1 MSDYE
6 YNPHIDLSIQ
16 KTVHEEL
23 ESLTA
28 LFSSLNTRKARA
40 VFVAVLYDD
49 DGNVHTRHHICI
61 ASEEDR
67 DNAILG
73 LLEVIRGI
81 ATTEI
86 D

>member
-6 YNPHIDLSIQ
+6 YNPRIDINIQ

-28 LFSSLNTRKARA
+28 LFSSLGTREARA
-40 VFVAVLYDD
+40 AFVAVLYDD
-49 DGNVHTRHHICI
+49 DGNVHSRHHICVT
-61 ASEEDR
+61 SEEDR

-73 LLEVIRGI
+73 LLDVIRSI
-81 ATTEI
+81 ATVEI

>member
-61 ASEEDR
+61 TSEEDR
-67 DNAILG
+67 DNAVLG
-73 LLEVIRGI
+73 LLDVVRNILME
-81 ATTEI
+81 EI